1 MRQSLH
7 SAAHVGSFG
16 RGLATFAAAWMLAW
30 LLVGCG
36 RPSSEPKATE
46 GATTSSDTHDHA
58 HDHAHH
64 GPHHGHLMEIG
75 EEEYHAEWT
84 HDETGKVTFYI
95 LDAQAKQEV
104 PIEAPEIRIEVKIG
118 ENPPVTYTLPAV
130 SPQEGK
136 SAVFEITNKE
146 LLGVLET
153 LKSPGV
159 VATLHVTIAG
169 KTFAQQIV
177 EHEHAH

>member
-1 MRQSLH
+1 VRAVL
-7 SAAHVGSFG
+7 G
-16 RGLATFAAAWMLAW
+16 AAWALAW
-30 LLVGCG
+30 LLAGCG
-36 RPSSEPKATE
+36 GSASGPEKA
-46 GATTSSDTHDHA
+46 ANVSQSPDAHDHA

-84 HDETGKVTFYI
+84 HEETGRVTFYI
-95 LDAQAKQEV
+95 LDAEAKKEV
-104 PIEAPEIRIEVKIG
+104 PIESPEIRIEVKIG
-118 ENPPVTYTLPAV
+118 DNPSVTYTLPAV
-130 SPQEGK
+130 QPQDGK
-136 SAVFEITNKE
+136 SAVFETTNKE
-146 LLGVLET
+146 LLGALET

-169 KTFAQQIV
+169 KTFAQRIV

>member
-1 MRQSLH
+1 MKRSGH
-7 SAAHVGSFG
+7 AVRR
-16 RGLATFAAAWMLAW
+16 RGILAW
-30 LLVGCG
+30 GWAALGALSAVALLLAGCG
-36 RPSSEPKATE
+36 GGSSGPEKATS
-46 GATTSSDTHDHA
+46 ASQAPDTHDHA

-84 HDETGKVTFYI
+84 HDETGRVTFYI
-95 LDAQAKQEV
+95 LDAQAKSEV

-118 ENPPVTYTLPAV
+118 DNPPVTYTLPAV
-130 SPQEGK
+130 QPQEGK
-136 SAVFEITNKE
+136 SAVFETTNKE

-169 KTFAQQIV
+169 KTFAQRIV

>member
-1 MRQSLH
+1 LP
-7 SAAHVGSFG
+7 
-16 RGLATFAAAWMLAW
+16 LAW
-30 LLVGCG
+30 KLAELAVVGAVSLLLAGCG
-36 RPSSEPKATE
+36 ASSAPKQPVANKTD
-46 GATTSSDTHDHA
+46 AHDHA

-75 EEEYHAEWT
+75 EEEYHAEWV

-95 LDAQAKQEV
+95 LDAEAKKEV
-104 PIEAPEIRIEVKIG
+104 PIDASEIRIEVKLG
-118 ENPPVTYTLPAV
+118 DQAPVTYTLPAV
-130 SPQEGK
+130 QPQDGK
-136 SAVFEITNKE
+136 SAVFELTNKE

-169 KTFAQQIV
+169 KTFAQRIV